1 MKANFR
7 TVAFDE
13 TALWRD
19 LPKGCTRVFGL
30 YLFCEGE
37 RTYCCSLTPS
47 SWCEF
52 LENVFIGLDNAHPF
66 VEEHQFYNGW
76 ESGHYVSFID
86 VEKLSNRVSEP
97 IEFEN
102 DRDDFD
108 SDDEAREDLWEQ
120 AREYVRG
127 NALEPPCL
135 WKEMTA

>member
-13 TALWRD
+13 TKFWSD
-19 LPKGCTRVFGL
+19 LPEGCTKVYGL
-30 YLFCEGE
+30 YLFKEGE
-37 RTYCCSLTPS
+37 ATHCCSLTQS

-52 LENVFIGLDNAHPF
+52 LENVFIGLDGEHPF
-66 VEEHQFYNGW
+66 VEEYRYDDGGEAGSYF
-76 ESGHYVSFID
+76 SFID
-86 VEKLSNRVSEP
+86 PDKYGDHVSEP

-135 WKEMTA
+135 WKEMAA